1 MPPCAASAILA
12 DGDRRFPGQALPR
25 GVSLALDA
33 IRFAA
38 AFIVFASHLAW
49 RFFGGGVLGPLEPYG
64 GQAVVVFFVLSGFVI
79 GHVAASAEPTW
90 RDFAAARLARLWSVA
105 LPALAL
111 TFLLDAIGRA
121 ADPARYHAMV
131 QYVWDG
137 RWHQALSGAFF
148 LDETWGRETAIGT
161 ALPYWSLGYEAW
173 YYAIFALAWY
183 PRGAWRWLAVV
194 AAVAAGPRIMAM
206 APLWALGLLLY
217 HATGSLQPKRVLALP
232 IAGAGVLIWC
242 GWVALAGPD
251 ARVAMLGAW
260 FDRPTLAQDYVVAIA
275 FALVLLGIVAGT
287 REVERALAPLAG
299 PIRYLAGA
307 TFSLYLV
314 HVPLMMFLLSVLP
327 WRATDLRTRLLLLVA
342 VPVAAL
348 AFAAVTE
355 RRKHAWRRAIT
366 GLFRARSWRVTD
378 GSLR

>member
-1 MPPCAASAILA
+1 
-12 DGDRRFPGQALPR
+12 
-25 GVSLALDA
+25 VSLALDA

-38 AFIVFASHLAW
+38 AFTVLASHLAW
-49 RFFGGGVLGPLEPYG
+49 RFFGGGLLGPLEPYG

-79 GHVAASAEPTW
+79 GHVGASSEPAW

-121 ADPARYHAMV
+121 IDPGRYHAMV

-173 YYAIFALAWY
+173 YYVIFALAWY
-183 PRGAWRWLAVV
+183 PRGTWRWLAV
-194 AAVAAGPRIMAM
+194 AASVAAGPRIMAM
-206 APLWALGLLLY
+206 APLWALGLALY
-217 HATGSLQPKRVLALP
+217 HATRWRPPPRAWAVPLA
-232 IAGAGVLIWC
+232 AAGVMLWG
-242 GWVALAGPD
+242 GWVALVGPD
-251 ARVAMLGAW
+251 ARVGGLGAW

-275 FALVLLGIVAGT
+275 FALVLLGVVAGT
-287 REVERALAPLAG
+287 RAVERALAPLAR

-307 TFSLYLV
+307 TFSLYLM

-327 WRATDLRTRLLLLVA
+327 WQATDFRMRLLLLVA
-342 VPVAAL
+342 VPLAAL

-366 GLFRARSWRVTD
+366 GIFRVRPWPDTGAT
-378 GSLR
+378 LR